1 MNELRWCTQRG
12 IFALALVISPAA
24 HCAEPQSPT
33 LAVPENQLADPRK
46 YFVFHKPGATLEQA
60 QNDLGFCWQFVA
72 IGAARP
78 APSFV
83 PWERSVAPDTV
94 TYDHAPQYGL
104 VGAVIASII
113 MGPLLRSQ
121 RQLRL
126 FRCMTPLGYNRHR
139 TSEAIWKIL
148 NSDDAAQSIQLQ
160 AQIAAG
166 PVPPTP
172 QVLP

>member
-1 MNELRWCTQRG
+1 MNKFRLPAECMLIAMT
-12 IFALALVISPAA
+12 LLSSSAA
-24 HCAEPQSPT
+24 HCADVQPPS
-33 LAVPENQLADPRK
+33 LVVPEKQLADPRK
-46 YFVFHKPGATLEQA
+46 YFILHKPGITIEQA
-60 QNDLGFCWQFVA
+60 QKDFSFCWQYVA

-83 PWERSVAPDTV
+83 PWRRAVAPGKI

-104 VGAVIASII
+104 VGAVMASII

-126 FRCMTPLGYNRHR
+126 FRCMSPLGYNRHR
-139 TSEAIWKIL
+139 TSEDIWKIL
-148 NSDDAAQSIQLQ
+148 NSDDAARSITMQ

-166 PVPPTP
+166 PVPPTA